1 MGQLRLNPNLMKVPL
16 YIAGKSIEEVQE
28 EFGVDDV
35 VKLAS
40 NENPLGPSPLAIAAL
55 VRALPEA
62 HRYPGAADRTLRRR
76 LGPGIHPSF
85 DERNLITGNGA
96 TDLIRMIVQ
105 AFIFD
110 GGEVITGQLTFP
122 MYAICT
128 TMFGGTLTRVPPRE
142 DLGLDLAAMARAIT
156 PNTRLVFIS
165 TPNNP
170 TGMICRRQEVKSFMG
185 GVPEGVVVVFDESYR
200 DFVSDAD
207 YPDPTEYIA
216 EGREVIAL
224 RSFSKAAGLAN
235 LRVGYA
241 ISTPEIVNYLLHA
254 QLPFNTGGPA
264 LVAAL
269 ASLDDGDYV
278 ARSRKLVEEQ
288 RSFLYEGLVA
298 LGVRTVPSH
307 TNFILLTDLPL
318 EATAFSEL
326 LIHQGV
332 IVRPM
337 NAWGLDRAVRVSF
350 GYREDNQKFLKAMQV
365 VLEGLR
371 AQAPAGC

>member
-1 MGQLRLNPNLMKVPL
+1 MGRLRMNPNLLKVPL
-16 YIAGKSIEEVQE
+16 YIAGKSVEEVQE
-28 EFGVDDV
+28 EFGLEDV

-40 NENPLGPSPLAIAAL
+40 NENPLGPSPRAIEAL
-55 VRALPEA
+55 VRALPDA
-62 HRYPGAADRTLRRR
+62 HRYPGAADRALRRR
-76 LGPGIHPSF
+76 LGPRIHPSF
-85 DERNLITGNGA
+85 DERNVITGNGA

-110 GGEVITGQLTFP
+110 GGEVVTGQITFP

-128 TMFGGTLTRVPPRE
+128 TMFGGTLTLVPPRE

-170 TGMICRRQEVKSFMG
+170 TGMICRRREVKSFIG
-185 GVPEGVVVVFDESYR
+185 SLPEGVVVVFDESYR
-200 DFVSDAD
+200 DFVSDPD
-207 YPDPTEYIA
+207 YPDSTEYIA
-216 EGREVIAL
+216 KGRDVIVL

-241 ISTPEIVNYLLHA
+241 ISTPEIIHYLLHA

-264 LVAAL
+264 LVAAR

-278 ARSRKLVEEQ
+278 ARSRSLVEEQ
-288 RSFLYEGLVA
+288 RAFMYEGLA
-298 LGVRTVPSH
+298 ELGVRFVPSQ

-337 NAWGLDRAVRVSF
+337 NAWGLDRAVRVSL
-350 GYREDNQKFLKAMQV
+350 GQREDSHRFLEAMQV
-365 VLEGLR
+365 VLEGVR
-371 AQAPAGC
+371 AQALAG